1 MEHLF
6 PPAGLT
12 TYALVVRAGD
22 WVTMPYL
29 NPFVMQRIVNL
40 LITAAC
46 LYLLAG
52 FISWN
57 FNVSTWGNFGRFMLV
72 VASLCAWTAIEAFN
86 ESMNKK

>member
-22 WVTMPYL
+22 WVIMPYL

-86 ESMNKK
+86 ESMNNK

>member
-6 PPAGLT
+6 PPARLM

>member
-22 WVTMPYL
+22 RVTMPYQ

-40 LITAAC
+40 LITSAC

-57 FNVSTWGNFGRFMLV
+57 FNVSTWGIFGRFMFVLTSV
-72 VASLCAWTAIEAFN
+72 SFWTAIEALN